1 MRPMEQ
7 SATSESPAPVRRP
20 PVIALVAV
28 SAMSPFAINAVVPSM
43 PAIEQA
49 FNTDYGRVQLI
60 LSLFLAAIA
69 VSQIIIGPVSDRFGR
84 RPVLLVGFAIFVAAC
99 AASPFVTSIEALI
112 AMRVVQGAS
121 GCVGIVLGRA
131 IVRDLFERRQA
142 ASMLGYVTMGLA
154 VAPMLAPSI
163 GGQLQEYFDWTAIFW
178 FMAALGLGCLVVT
191 WTHVPE
197 TNRHRTPK
205 LSFGSM
211 SSDFARL
218 ARSSDFLLFTANSSL
233 ATGVFFAFLGGAP
246 FVSERMLQLTPAVYG
261 LWFAV
266 APIGYVIGNFIS
278 GRFTERFGVAR
289 MILAGSALAFVAASL
304 PGLFFLVGLG
314 SAPALFAPMMLIG
327 LANGISLPS
336 AISGAISVH
345 PEIAGAAAGLS
356 GATQIGTGA
365 VLSAI
370 VGAALGAGASP
381 MPMFV
386 LMSIAALL
394 ALAVAVAIFV
404 RNHPQPTR
412 ITP

>member
-1 MRPMEQ
+1 MRPMDQ
-7 SATSESPAPVRRP
+7 SASPGSPAPVRRP
-20 PVIALVAV
+20 PVLALVAV
-28 SAMSPFAINAVVPSM
+28 SAMSPFAINSVVPSM
-43 PAIEQA
+43 PAIEHA
-49 FNTDYGRVQLI
+49 FSTDYGRVQLI
-60 LSLFLAAIA
+60 LSLFLAAVA
-69 VSQIIIGPVSDRFGR
+69 VSQIIIGPLSDRFGR

-99 AASPFVTSIEALI
+99 AASPFAHSIEALI

-197 TNRHRTPK
+197 TNHHRTPK
-205 LSFGSM
+205 LSFGTM
-211 SSDFARL
+211 FSDFGRL
-218 ARSSDFLLFTANSSL
+218 LRSSEFLLFTANSSL

-246 FVSERMLQLTPAVYG
+246 YVSERMLHLSPGIYG

-266 APIGYVIGNFIS
+266 APIGYATGNFIT
-278 GRFTERFGVAR
+278 GRYTERFGVAK
-289 MILAGSALAFVAASL
+289 MILAGSALAFIAAIL
-304 PGLFFLVGLG
+304 PGIFFALG
-314 SAPALFAPMMLIG
+314 FANATALFLPMMLIG
-327 LANGISLPS
+327 FSNGLSLPS

-345 PEIAGAAAGLS
+345 PEIAGAASGLS
-356 GATQIGTGA
+356 GAAQIGMGA

-370 VGAALGAGASP
+370 VGAAFGAGASSTT
-381 MPMFV
+381 MFV
-386 LMSIAALL
+386 LMGVAALL
-394 ALAVAVAIFV
+394 ALAVAVAIFATN
-404 RNHPQPTR
+404 RPGGRAIP
-412 ITP
+412 